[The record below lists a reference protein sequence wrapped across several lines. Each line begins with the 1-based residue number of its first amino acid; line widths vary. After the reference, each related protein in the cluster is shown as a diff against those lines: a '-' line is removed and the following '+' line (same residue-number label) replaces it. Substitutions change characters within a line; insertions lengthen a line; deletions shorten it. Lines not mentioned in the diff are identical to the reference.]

1 MSSLVILSPSSWL
14 KYIKSPKNYQPGHS
28 FQKSQDI
35 FGPILRTGN
44 FWSRQ
49 RFADFLSRRTSAA
62 VPAVAASERA
72 GSVAH
77 AAAAAGQLE
86 VLQLLGERC
95 ELDEL
100 VDEEGG
106 FTCDK

>member
-1 MSSLVILSPSSWL
+1 LKHVRKPTQKLSNLPC
-14 KYIKSPKNYQPGHS
+14 
-28 FQKSQDI
+28 QKSQDI
-35 FGPILRTGN
+35 SGPVLRTGN
-44 FWSRQ
+44 FWSRH
-49 RFADFLSRRTSAA
+49 RFAEFLSRRTSAA
-62 VPAVAASERA
+62 VPAVPASERA

-106 FTCDK
+106 

>member
-1 MSSLVILSPSSWL
+1 MP
-14 KYIKSPKNYQPGHS
+14 
-28 FQKSQDI
+28 
-35 FGPILRTGN
+35 
-44 FWSRQ
+44 
-49 RFADFLSRRTSAA
+49 A
-62 VPAVAASERA
+62 VPASERA

-106 FTCDK
+106 GSHVKMTEVAFYQMR

>member
-1 MSSLVILSPSSWL
+1 M
-14 KYIKSPKNYQPGHS
+14 
-28 FQKSQDI
+28 
-35 FGPILRTGN
+35 
-44 FWSRQ
+44 
-49 RFADFLSRRTSAA
+49 
-62 VPAVAASERA
+62 PAVAASERA